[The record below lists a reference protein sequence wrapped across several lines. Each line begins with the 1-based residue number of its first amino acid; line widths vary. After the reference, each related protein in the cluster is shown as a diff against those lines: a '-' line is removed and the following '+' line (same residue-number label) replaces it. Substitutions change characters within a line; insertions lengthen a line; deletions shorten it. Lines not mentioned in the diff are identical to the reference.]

1 MNGGG
6 EIVSQHQSR
15 AKMYREFFK
24 QVSGSFKHVI
34 QIAGNHEYY
43 HHNWEN
49 TIPTLKTEA
58 SKHSNFHFLEKDTIT
73 IENITFIGTTL
84 WTNCNSRDPLTIHDL
99 TQRMNDYNVVRMS
112 SSNYRKLTPFDTIK
126 EHDKCLNFIKEVI
139 DRDLQKQYVVCTHHA
154 PSTKNIH
161 PKYINDPYMNGGYAS
176 DLSEF
181 ILNYP
186 QIKLWTHGHT
196 HTPFDYIIGQ
206 TQIVCNPRGYADFEE
221 IADNFIPKVIEI
233 R

>member
-1 MNGGG
+1 MKIAIVSDLHLEFDTITLENTPNADVLILGGDICIADDMHHYPDGGG

-84 WTNCNSRDPLTIHDL
+84 WTNCNNRDPLTEFHL
-99 TQRMNDYNVVRMS
+99 KSHMNDYNVVRV
-112 SSNYRKLTPFDTIK
+112 SNNGYRKLQPIDTIK
-126 EHDKCLNFIKEVI
+126 EHDRCLDYIKNVI
-139 DRDLQKQYVVCTHHA
+139 DNDRTKQYVVCTHHA
-154 PSTKNIH
+154 PSRKSIH
-161 PKYINDPYMNGGYAS
+161 PRYSSDDLMNGGYMTA
-176 DLSEF
+176 L
-181 ILNYP
+181 IM
-186 QIKLWTHGHT
+186 Q
-196 HTPFDYIIGQ
+196 
-206 TQIVCNPRGYADFEE
+206 
-221 IADNFIPKVIEI
+221 
-233 R
+233 